1 MRPWY
6 FCGKAALDW
15 LYKISITCFAASYL
29 VVFGLEVSRVFFQA
43 GLRKYIRLG
52 FAAAGL
58 FAHTVYLIMQ
68 GKLELDATGIWLS
81 SWSGWSLA
89 AAWLMALAYFWISV
103 RQSKSVIGLFL
114 LPVVMILIA
123 VGIRL
128 DGGAAFSVGRVKSIW
143 SMVHSSTLLLGTA
156 IVALG
161 FVFGVVYLIQASR
174 LKRKIVASKLFR
186 LPSLEWLQRSSEVSL
201 IASTLLLGGG
211 LISGIALNLVNQA
224 AHAEVSTG
232 TIAWSDPVVWS
243 SGVLFLWLLSAALFN
258 VFYQPARQG
267 RKVAYLVMTSFLFL
281 VLELGIVWWVGHA
294 VDDPISDIAKVTFV
308 DTKYHFKT
316 QVRSTGFSREP
327 AHFHLEANTVQST
340 SSISSS
346 CPVKPVPSTRPGGA
360 VFDSSGQKR
369 AYDMSTRDVARK
381 PRDKVH
387 AKFPSPRRSEIVSRY
402 LVSGLTPRANQVDSS
417 GVKNKSRLN
426 CIGLQALL
434 QTKRPLV
441 EVRS

>member
-1 MRPWY
+1 M
-6 FCGKAALDW
+6 DW
-15 LYKISITCFAASYL
+15 LYKISTTCFAASYL
-29 VVFGLEVSRVFFQA
+29 VVFVAEVSRVFFQA
-43 GLRKYIRLG
+43 AIRKYIRVG

-58 FAHTVYLIMQ
+58 FAHTIYLFWQ

-89 AAWLMALAYFWISV
+89 AAWVLAMAYFWISL

-114 LPVVMILIA
+114 LPVVLILIG
-123 VGIRL
+123 VGVRL
-128 DGGAAFSVGRVKSIW
+128 DGVGTFTVGRVKSIW
-143 SMVHSSTLLLGTA
+143 NMVHGSTLLLGTA

-186 LPSLEWLQRSSEVSL
+186 LPSLEWLQRWSEVSL

-224 AHAEVSTG
+224 ANHEVSTG

-243 SGVLFLWLLSAALFN
+243 SGVLFFWLLAAALFN
-258 VFYQPARQG
+258 VFYRPARQG

-294 VDDPISDIAKVTFV
+294 VDDPVSDIAK
-308 DTKYHFKT
+308 
-316 QVRSTGFSREP
+316 
-327 AHFHLEANTVQST
+327 ATV
-340 SSISSS
+340 
-346 CPVKPVPSTRPGGA
+346 
-360 VFDSSGQKR
+360 
-369 AYDMSTRDVARK
+369 
-381 PRDKVH
+381 
-387 AKFPSPRRSEIVSRY
+387 
-402 LVSGLTPRANQVDSS
+402 VDSS
-417 GVKNKSRLN
+417 AMKIQLVE
-426 CIGLQALL
+426 
-434 QTKRPLV
+434 RPLT